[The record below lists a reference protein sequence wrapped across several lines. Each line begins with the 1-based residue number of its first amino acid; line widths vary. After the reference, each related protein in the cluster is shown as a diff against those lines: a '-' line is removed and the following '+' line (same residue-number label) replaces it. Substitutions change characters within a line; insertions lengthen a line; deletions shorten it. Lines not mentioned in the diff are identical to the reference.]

1 MEVAEF
7 VGKEMFEGED
17 FPPLAAL
24 AKGEFPMAWE
34 LNKVE
39 ENTGVRHSHLGKV
52 GQHLQRGVVHCRVGG
67 GKLTMIY
74 FERELM

>member
-7 VGKEMFEGED
+7 VGEEMFKGED

-24 AKGEFPMAWE
+24 AKGEFPVAWE

-39 ENTGVRHSHLGKV
+39 ENTGVRHSHLGEV
-52 GQHLQRGVVHCRVGG
+52 REHLQRRVDHRRVKGWS
-67 GKLTMIY
+67 
-74 FERELM
+74 